1 MMAALEISSAAWE
14 IYIVQFDSYVHL
26 SESRDTMIPLQT
38 GLCGGTKKISIIPF
52 LFCPRHKFISST
64 VSHSPKLEIGI
75 WRGKEKNYFQQ
86 SAAVSRSIISA
97 HSLSLVYQ
105 HTHCSA
111 LLLSLLVS
119 LSFCISA
126 CFKQAHS
133 CSRCSGHHLL
143 IHRRSEAALCTRQS
157 CLKYSVSSSD
167 NRLTVVCI
175 IF

>member
-97 HSLSLVYQ
+97 LSLSPSLSGVLA
-105 HTHCSA
+105 HTLFCCT
-111 LLLSLLVS
+111 LIIVSLS

-126 CFKQAHS
+126 CFK
-133 CSRCSGHHLL
+133 
-143 IHRRSEAALCTRQS
+143 
-157 CLKYSVSSSD
+157 
-167 NRLTVVCI
+167 
-175 IF
+175 